1 MTSTQQKVKRE
12 DGICEFHYLDE
23 DSVRSVQEQLLSGED
38 AVDLAE
44 TFQVLSDPTRIKI
57 LHALACAEL
66 CVCDI
71 GSLLGMSSP
80 AVSHHLRLLRTL
92 RLVKY
97 RKEGRV
103 AYYSLDDEHIEMLF
117 SQGLDH
123 IRERR

>member
-1 MTSTQQKVKRE
+1 MASVQQPRQE
-12 DGICEFHYLDE
+12 DTCEVHYVNE
-23 DSVRSVQEQLLSGED
+23 DSVRSVQAQLLSEQD
-38 AVDLAE
+38 AVELAE
-44 TFQVLSDPTRIKI
+44 TFQVLSDPTRVKI

-66 CVCDI
+66 CVCDL
-71 GSLLGMSSP
+71 GALLGMSSP

-97 RKEGRV
+97 RKAGRI
-103 AYYSLDDEHIEMLF
+103 AHYSLDDTHIERLF